1 MQGKDESGPTDLL
14 TGHASRYG
22 FADQHSGVFTKLQ
35 VRHNLAIMAQTKWPY
50 LYIMREREQEL
61 HNDSCKKAS

>member
-1 MQGKDESGPTDLL
+1 MCLQLCKLINLITFECCIKFYLHLQGKDESGPTGLL

-35 VRHNLAIMAQTKWPY
+35 VRHNLAIMA
-50 LYIMREREQEL
+50 
-61 HNDSCKKAS
+61 